1 MSSFIKK
8 KNYLFLK
15 INDQSSHKCFKN
27 AYQFAFSYKNNSQLK
42 FVENF
47 SRESMYDSALKLV
60 HYGWKKEAVPV
71 IHEKKTILA
80 RLFNF
85 IFN

>member
-1 MSSFIKK
+1 MINLVRNVLKTLI
-8 KNYLFLK
+8 NWLFLF
-15 INDQSSHKCFKN
+15 N
-27 AYQFAFSYKNNSQLK
+27 NNSEFK
-42 FVENF
+42 FIENF
-47 SRESMYDSALKLV
+47 SRESTYDSALKLV

-80 RLFNF
+80 RLFNL